1 LTFGDLVIYGLTTNT
16 DLNGKTVRE
25 FLDIAKNAL
34 GGASTPYSISDLD
47 VLASDLASSF
57 ANGPSTFAQQHLKK
71 GWKSGDVITYN
82 QVDWGNGGSGNST
95 LLNNYSAVYAAT
107 GYQFA
112 IGYSSFG
119 AGFTATWTD
128 PTILSSYLPTTGTAA
143 ALNAIYL
150 DATSTS
156 SGVFGG
162 DVAAL
167 KLDIDFSD
175 AGFLTGSSGF
185 KFGDL
190 SFYDLTTTTVLNG
203 MTIRDF
209 LPIANDLLAGF
220 QSPTGLTI
228 SDIDPIVRNLY
239 ASFRGGVPTTW
250 AQTHLRKRWADG
262 DMLSY
267 VQSQWGND
275 VSSNTAASLLEANFN
290 TLYAIY
296 FQDYGTMTV
305 GSSYVMSFGSA
316 GAVEAYLP
324 QSGAPGPLDA
334 SLSDPTFS
342 NSGSFGGD
350 VVTMKLNVD
359 FADAGYLKGS
369 TNLKFG
375 DLTLCNTGIAALDG
389 ATVRQFLAAINSLLG
404 TSGSSYGTISD
415 LQPIAAEINGA
426 FIDGIPSLWAQD
438 HLVKGACV
446 CGNLVINHCP
456 TAASFNVSTTVGT
469 QVKFI
474 LQGSDAD
481 NNTLTYTISQ
491 SPTHGTA
498 VIAGGDSILYTPA
511 AGYHGADQLKYKVS
525 DGQCEAEGAVNIT
538 VIVCPGGQGYW
549 KNTQSAWPV
558 SSLMLGA
565 NCYTK
570 SQLITILNTP
580 VGTGNNADAS
590 LILAYQLIAAKLSLA
605 NGSPDPGHLADSI
618 AAADALIGTS
628 VIPMKVKAN
637 SPLGKK
643 MISLATYLST
653 YNSGSLTTGC
663 SLTSPITMRSE
674 TEAQE
679 LNHDFALFQNHP
691 NPFNTVTIISYQL
704 PFTTHV
710 QLNIYNTVG
719 QEVMKLVDEVETEG
733 TKTVQVNASG
743 LSKGIY
749 YYRLT
754 AGTFSQVRK
763 MMVVR

>member
-1 LTFGDLVIYGLTTNT
+1 
-16 DLNGKTVRE
+16 
-25 FLDIAKNAL
+25 
-34 GGASTPYSISDLD
+34 
-47 VLASDLASSF
+47 
-57 ANGPSTFAQQHLKK
+57 
-71 GWKSGDVITYN
+71 
-82 QVDWGNGGSGNST
+82 
-95 LLNNYSAVYAAT
+95 
-107 GYQFA
+107 
-112 IGYSSFG
+112 
-119 AGFTATWTD
+119 
-128 PTILSSYLPTTGTAA
+128 
-143 ALNAIYL
+143 
-150 DATSTS
+150 
-156 SGVFGG
+156 
-162 DVAAL
+162 
-167 KLDIDFSD
+167 
-175 AGFLTGSSGF
+175 
-185 KFGDL
+185 
-190 SFYDLTTTTVLNG
+190 
-203 MTIRDF
+203 
-209 LPIANDLLAGF
+209 
-220 QSPTGLTI
+220 
-228 SDIDPIVRNLY
+228 
-239 ASFRGGVPTTW
+239 
-250 AQTHLRKRWADG
+250 
-262 DMLSY
+262 
-267 VQSQWGND
+267 
-275 VSSNTAASLLEANFN
+275 TAAS
-290 TLYAIY
+290 
-296 FQDYGTMTV
+296 V
-305 GSSYVMSFGSA
+305 S
-316 GAVEAYLP
+316 
-324 QSGAPGPLDA
+324 
-334 SLSDPTFS
+334 
-342 NSGSFGGD
+342 
-350 VVTMKLNVD
+350 
-359 FADAGYLKGS
+359 
-369 TNLKFG
+369 
-375 DLTLCNTGIAALDG
+375 
-389 ATVRQFLAAINSLLG
+389 
-404 TSGSSYGTISD
+404 
-415 LQPIAAEINGA
+415 
-426 FIDGIPSLWAQD
+426 
-438 HLVKGACV
+438 
-446 CGNLVINHCP
+446 
-456 TAASFNVSTTVGT
+456 VSTTVGT

-565 NCYTK
+565 NSYTK

-618 AAADALIGTS
+618 ATADALIGTS
-628 VIPMKVKAN
+628 LIPMKVKAN

-691 NPFNTVTIISYQL
+691 NPFNTETIISYQL